1 MSKDNHLDLMY
12 QNYDQQHEYI
22 IAVIPVISNENEF
35 EDFKFKIG
43 LSYSEKTTKMQ
54 PGVIISHTLNEK
66 NIYQIQM
73 LREMDNFLILKSIV
87 DGYNINICGVFSQ
100 NSNVNFSE
108 CNIES
113 DDNHMGLYLNKEE
126 I

>member
-43 LSYSEKTTKMQ
+43 LSYSEKTTKM
-54 PGVIISHTLNEK
+54 
-66 NIYQIQM
+66 
-73 LREMDNFLILKSIV
+73 
-87 DGYNINICGVFSQ
+87 
-100 NSNVNFSE
+100 
-108 CNIES
+108 
-113 DDNHMGLYLNKEE
+113 
-126 I
+126 